1 MRAHLEAAVE
11 RARDGD
17 AARALRALRAHR
29 RDERVELLAPVLQLL
44 HEALERLRSTNT
56 TPLCAIFSYK
66 YEVYGQCQ
74 RTGSTLESKEQT
86 EGPLE
91 ESRTH
96 EWSSGL
102 EP

>member
-44 HEALERLRSTNT
+44 HEALERLRSTST
-56 TPLCAIFSYK
+56 TPLCAMFSYK
-66 YEVYGQCQ
+66 YMANANA
-74 RTGSTLESKEQT
+74 LESKEQT